1 MMSFNYR
8 LTKLVAEALE
18 AINNY
23 DGSGYI
29 EVLSLK
35 DGSKALDYDD
45 SYIIIN
51 NNDEP
56 YIRDKRNQ
64 RLYDNGSWTEE
75 QLRDEDTYLLE
86 NFEYEDICIIA
97 DRLYG
102 IN

>member
-1 MMSFNYR
+1 MMSFSYR
-8 LTKLVAEALE
+8 LSKLVAEALE
-18 AINNY
+18 VINNY
-23 DGSGYI
+23 DGSGYVK
-29 EVLSLK
+29 VLSLK

-51 NNDEP
+51 DDEP

-75 QLRDEDTYLLE
+75 QLRDEDIYLE
-86 NFEYEDICIIA
+86 NFEYEDIFDLA

>member
-1 MMSFNYR
+1 MSFNYR
-8 LTKLVAEALE
+8 LCKLLAEALE
-18 AINNY
+18 AINKY
-23 DGSGYI
+23 DGSGYV

-51 NNDEP
+51 NDDEP
-56 YIRDKRNQ
+56 YIRDKRSQ
-64 RLYDNGSWTEE
+64 RLYDGGSWTEE
-75 QLRDEDTYLLE
+75 QLRDDDSYLL
-86 NFEYEDICIIA
+86 NSFEYEDICDLA